1 MSASN
6 TIRELLDR
14 DPFQPFRIL
23 TSGGE
28 SFVIRDPHS
37 IAIMKSEVFIA
48 HPGSDRRSY
57 VPYLHVAA
65 VDTLTNGH
73 GRNGSRRKRR

>member
-1 MSASN
+1 M
-6 TIRELLDR
+6 IRDNIIELLDR
-14 DPFQPFRIL
+14 EPFSPFRIL

-28 SFVIRDPHS
+28 SFVIRDPHT
-37 IAIMKSEVFIA
+37 IALNQSHVFIA
-48 HPGSDRRSY
+48 HTGSDRMTF

-73 GRNGSRRKRR
+73 PARRRKRR